1 MAHRASATNAASS
14 PDFFW
19 GELKNGRRTGLYRGG
34 GARVTDIVSIR
45 VSAEPAGRLS
55 AGRLRLFAFIAI
67 AAFMIA
73 GPVAEQVF
81 GVRSA
86 WLRSWTM
93 FSAIGMGVIDASF
106 EIRLPDGAL
115 VPLDRFEMLGASR
128 NGRLKRIESRDELAS
143 VIKRLCTA
151 AGQGADIRV
160 RARQAARGG
169 WQIIHT
175 DAENAC
181 AD

>member
-1 MAHRASATNAASS
+1 MADIISI
-14 PDFFW
+14 
-19 GELKNGRRTGLYRGG
+19 RTG
-34 GARVTDIVSIR
+34 
-45 VSAEPAGRLS
+45 AEPAGRLS
-55 AGRLRLFAFIAI
+55 AGRLRLVAFTAI

-73 GPVAEQVF
+73 GPAAEQIF
-81 GVRSA
+81 GVQTP

-93 FSAIGMGVIDASF
+93 FSAIGLGVIDASF
-106 EIRLPDGAL
+106 EIRHPDGAL
-115 VPLDRFEMLGASR
+115 IPLDRFEMLDAPR
-128 NGRLKRIESRDELAS
+128 DGRLKRIENREELAS
-143 VIKRLCTA
+143 VVKRLCTV

-160 RARQAARGG
+160 RARLGTRNG

>member
-1 MAHRASATNAASS
+1 MA
-14 PDFFW
+14 D
-19 GELKNGRRTGLYRGG
+19 
-34 GARVTDIVSIR
+34 VVSIR
-45 VSAEPAGRLS
+45 IGAESAGRVS
-55 AGRLRLFAFIAI
+55 AGRLRFFAFMAI

-73 GPVAEQVF
+73 GPAAEQVF
-81 GVRSA
+81 GVRTPL
-86 WLRSWTM
+86 LRSWTM

-106 EIRLPDGAL
+106 EIRRPDGAL
-115 VPLDRFEMLGASR
+115 VPLDRFEMLGAPR
-128 NGRLKRIESRDELAS
+128 HGKVKRIESRDELAS

-160 RARQAARGG
+160 RARQAARSG

-181 AD
+181 AG

>member
-1 MAHRASATNAASS
+1 
-14 PDFFW
+14 
-19 GELKNGRRTGLYRGG
+19 
-34 GARVTDIVSIR
+34 
-45 VSAEPAGRLS
+45 
-55 AGRLRLFAFIAI
+55 LRLVAFIAI
-67 AAFMIA
+67 AAFMVA

-81 GVRSA
+81 GVRTA

-93 FSAIGMGVIDASF
+93 FSAIGLGVIDASF
-106 EIRLPDGAL
+106 EIRQADGAL
-115 VPLDRFEMLGASR
+115 VPLDRFQMLGAR
-128 NGRLKRIESRDELAS
+128 RDGKLKWIQNRDELAS
-143 VIKRLCTA
+143 LIKRLCTV

-160 RARQAARGG
+160 RARQAARSG

>member
-1 MAHRASATNAASS
+1 M
-14 PDFFW
+14 
-19 GELKNGRRTGLYRGG
+19 
-34 GARVTDIVSIR
+34 
-45 VSAEPAGRLS
+45 
-55 AGRLRLFAFIAI
+55 RLFAFIAI

-86 WLRSWTM
+86 WQRSWTM

-151 AGQGADIRV
+151 A
-160 RARQAARGG
+160 
-169 WQIIHT
+169 
-175 DAENAC
+175 
-181 AD
+181 

>member
-1 MAHRASATNAASS
+1 MA
-14 PDFFW
+14 
-19 GELKNGRRTGLYRGG
+19 
-34 GARVTDIVSIR
+34 DIVSIR
-45 VSAEPAGRLS
+45 IGAKPAGRVS
-55 AGRLRLFAFIAI
+55 AGRLRLVAFIAI

-73 GPVAEQVF
+73 GPAAEQVF
-81 GVRSA
+81 GVRTA

-93 FSAIGMGVIDASF
+93 FSAMGLGVIDASF
-106 EIRLPDGAL
+106 EIRRPDGAL
-115 VPLDRFEMLGASR
+115 VPLDRFQMLGAPR
-128 NGRLKRIESRDELAS
+128 NGRLKWIQNREDLAS

-160 RARQAARGG
+160 RARQAARSG

>member
-1 MAHRASATNAASS
+1 MADIISI
-14 PDFFW
+14 
-19 GELKNGRRTGLYRGG
+19 ETGAG
-34 GARVTDIVSIR
+34 
-45 VSAEPAGRLS
+45 PAGRLS
-55 AGRLRLFAFIAI
+55 AGRLRFCVFIAI

-73 GPVAEQVF
+73 GPAAEQVF
-81 GVRSA
+81 GVQSP

-93 FSAIGMGVIDASF
+93 FSAIGLGVIDASF
-106 EIRLPDGAL
+106 EIRQPDGAL
-115 VPLDRFEMLGASR
+115 VPLDRFAMLDAPR
-128 NGRLKRIESRDELAS
+128 NGKLKWIQNPEELAS

-151 AGQGADIRV
+151 AGQGSDIRV
-160 RARQAARGG
+160 RARLATRDG

>member
-1 MAHRASATNAASS
+1 M
-14 PDFFW
+14 
-19 GELKNGRRTGLYRGG
+19 KNGRRTGLYRGG

-106 EIRLPDGAL
+106 EIRRPDGAL
-115 VPLDRFEMLGASR
+115 VPLDRFMLGASR
-128 NGRLKRIESRDELAS
+128 HGRLKRIESRDGLAS

-169 WQIIHT
+169 WQTIHS

>member
-1 MAHRASATNAASS
+1 MAVIISI
-14 PDFFW
+14 
-19 GELKNGRRTGLYRGG
+19 RTG
-34 GARVTDIVSIR
+34 
-45 VSAEPAGRLS
+45 AEPAGRLS
-55 AGRLRLFAFIAI
+55 AGRLRFLAFIAI

-73 GPVAEQVF
+73 GPAAEQVF
-81 GVRSA
+81 GVQTA
-86 WLRSWTM
+86 LLRSWTM
-93 FSAIGMGVIDASF
+93 FSAIGLGVIDASF
-106 EIRLPDGAL
+106 EISRPEGAL
-115 VPLDRFEMLGASR
+115 VPLDRFEMLDAPR
-128 NGRLKRIESRDELAS
+128 DGRLKRIESREELAS
-143 VIKRLCTA
+143 IVKRLCTA